1 MSSALMCLTPVVSR
15 SSRIRVRGWV
25 TFSPALRRSSDSM
38 NPSVAADPWWPVLAI
53 VSPCSPPVTM
63 LPMRKAFVFLLA
75 AVLISGCSF
84 GYRQPVFQGNLL
96 DKQNVEQ
103 LKPGMSKAQVIAL
116 VGDPVVA
123 DPFHHERCDYMAS
136 EKRGHKKT
144 QVKNLTL
151 YFEGD
156 SLTRM

>member
-1 MSSALMCLTPVVSR
+1 
-15 SSRIRVRGWV
+15 
-25 TFSPALRRSSDSM
+25 
-38 NPSVAADPWWPVLAI
+38 
-53 VSPCSPPVTM
+53 
-63 LPMRKAFVFLLA
+63 MRKALVFLLA
-75 AVLISGCSF
+75 AVLLSGCNF
-84 GYRQPVFQGNLL
+84 TYRQPIFQGNLL

-123 DPFHHERCDYMAS
+123 DPFHHERWDYMAS

-156 SLTRM
+156 SLARMEGEYFPEEDADLLTELREFGFYNLPKEKDKNQRGR